1 MPLQPAPRPGAAGPS
16 PAAAADQVETTLF
29 RALGVLRLV
38 VLVYA
43 VVLNVVRFEEFTRPT
58 LVVVLLSVMV
68 AWTAFAIWAY
78 DAPGRRRLP
87 LFVADLAVAVALL
100 LSTPLVQS
108 EAMLDRHASTVPTF
122 WVIPSVLAWAVGRHW
137 SQALAAAGVMAV
149 ADLSVRTSAAGRTW
163 GNIFLLLLAAGVVAY
178 SARTLRVAVE
188 MRARAE
194 REAAAIAERVR
205 LSRAVHDGVLQV
217 LALVQRRGTEAG
229 GDLAELGRLAGEQ
242 EAALRALVQ
251 AHERTVERPLEPGGD
266 VDLLEMLPAAPYT
279 VSGPGR
285 PVPLPSDR
293 AHELAAVVAACLDN
307 VRRHV
312 GADAPAW
319 ILVEDLGDSVAVTV
333 RDEGPGIPE
342 GRLAQAA
349 REGRLGVRESI
360 QGRIADLGGEARLVT
375 AAGQGTEW
383 ELVVPRG

>member
-1 MPLQPAPRPGAAGPS
+1 MPLQPAPQPGAVGPS

-43 VVLNVVRFEEFTRPT
+43 VVLNVVRFDEFTRPT
-58 LVVVLLSVMV
+58 LVVVLLGVMV
-68 AWTAFAIWAY
+68 AWTGFAIWEY

-122 WVIPSVLAWAVGRHW
+122 WVIPAVLAWAVGRHW
-137 SQALAAAGVMAV
+137 SQALAAAGVMSV
-149 ADLSVRTSAAGRTW
+149 ADLSVRTAAAGRTW

-242 EAALRALVQ
+242 ESALRALVQ
-251 AHERTVERPLEPGGD
+251 AHERTVSSAGDTHD
-266 VDLLEMLPAAPYT
+266 VDLLGLLPAAPYT

-285 PVPLPSDR
+285 PVPLPADR

-307 VRRHV
+307 VHRHV

-333 RDEGPGIPE
+333 RDEGPGIPD

-349 REGRLGVRESI
+349 REGRLGVRQSI

-375 AAGQGTEW
+375 GAGQGTEW